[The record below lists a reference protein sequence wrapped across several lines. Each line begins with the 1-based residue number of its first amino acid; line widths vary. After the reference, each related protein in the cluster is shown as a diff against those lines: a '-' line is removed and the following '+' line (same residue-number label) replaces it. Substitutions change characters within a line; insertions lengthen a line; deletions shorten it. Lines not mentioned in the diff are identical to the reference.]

1 MVKAFIYLDTN
12 IFLTS
17 YLEREGFNKIN
28 DFFLA
33 SKNLEVDFVTSD
45 WTLTEVVKVLVYE
58 YKKKPKKVA
67 EYIQELQREKR
78 VFGTKFSFVNVSNKE
93 NYDFGEFFFHI
104 QKIMLE
110 YNAGFPDAIHSLI
123 MRNNKIKYILTTD
136 GEGFKGIK
144 GIASINPLSYT
155 ENDTKK

>member
-58 YKKKPKKVA
+58 YKKKTLGEIPCCIQAASPTSVSSGYHCKKPK
-67 EYIQELQREKR
+67 
-78 VFGTKFSFVNVSNKE
+78 
-93 NYDFGEFFFHI
+93 
-104 QKIMLE
+104 
-110 YNAGFPDAIHSLI
+110 
-123 MRNNKIKYILTTD
+123 RN
-136 GEGFKGIK
+136 
-144 GIASINPLSYT
+144 
-155 ENDTKK
+155 